1 MQGIDIYEENADAQ
15 LLEEFVQNHRAL
27 VKKIALHVKR
37 RLPSHIELED
47 LLQSGFIGLLEAR
60 QNYKKD
66 MGTTFETFA
75 SIRIHGAIIDSLRK
89 NSWATRESLK
99 NMRLISDAI
108 SRIEQRNQK
117 QASSEEVAAELGI
130 SLEEHD
136 AICSQIS
143 ICNVLSLD
151 AIDKDNALFGDEA
164 EDPELITQQDEMI
177 GHIKELLS
185 TFPEREQ
192 LVLSLYYL
200 EEFTFKQIG
209 EILGLTEARIC
220 QLHGQAI
227 AKLQTRIRRKSGKLK
242 NSVEA

>member
-1 MQGIDIYEENADAQ
+1 MQGIDVYEENADAQ
-15 LLEEFVQNHRAL
+15 KLEEFVQQHRGL

-60 QNYKKD
+60 QHYKQN

-89 NSWATRESLK
+89 NSWGTRESLK
-99 NMRLISDAI
+99 NMRLIANAVA
-108 SRIEQRNQK
+108 RIEQRTQK
-117 QASSEEVAAELGI
+117 HATAEEIAAELGI
-130 SLEEHD
+130 TLEEHD
-136 AICSQIS
+136 KMCSQIS

-151 AIDKDNALFGDEA
+151 AIDGEEMVPGEES
-164 EDPELITQQDEMI
+164 EDPQLITQKDEI
-177 GHIKELLS
+177 IQYIKEILT

-200 EEFTFKQIG
+200 EDFTFKQIG
-209 EILGLTEARIC
+209 EILDLTEARIC
-220 QLHGQAI
+220 QLHSQAVS
-227 AKLQTRIRRKSGKLK
+227 KLRTKMRRELK
-242 NSVEA
+242 V

>member
-60 QNYKKD
+60 QHYKKD

-136 AICSQIS
+136 SICSQIS

-164 EDPELITQQDEMI
+164 EDPALITQQDEMI

-200 EEFTFKQIG
+200 EEFTFRQIG